1 MPGIRASDGF
11 GKKQD
16 EGARIAHVIKSGIY
30 LVAQNGEASNR
41 KDSCK
46 VVGVYTR
53 AETLACGKGCI
64 RLSSS
69 RFGVLPVRL
78 EFPGIPG
85 FLALVEAL
93 IRGFQEFGC
102 RIAVSGVD
110 GKTNADGERGRIC
123 LQA

>member
-1 MPGIRASDGF
+1 MVSAKSRAR
-11 GKKQD
+11 
-16 EGARIAHVIKSGIY
+16 EARIAYVIKSGID

-53 AETLACGKGCI
+53 AETLARGKGCI

-78 EFPGIPG
+78 EFAGIPG

-93 IRGFQEFGC
+93 IRGFQELG
-102 RIAVSGVD
+102 RGIAVSGVD